1 MADSWREKRK
11 EISKMQR
18 SRKFGA
24 AADLKRQ
31 FRVEIEEV
39 KKKTRCHRGPLEPR
53 CKMPRTDQKG
63 NTATSGASGSGSS
76 RKDTGMAYVENFVAL
91 VMFQPTLLSQLRQR
105 AATASKMT
113 DDAPLSDQVNEALLV
128 SSPGFGVLD
137 SGCGKSIL
145 GQQTYQSFC
154 QLWRDHNIPVPEPY
168 QEVNHFRF
176 GNGEK
181 ETSEWSIKAPVVLAG
196 KTGVIKVALV
206 KGEDPLLVSRR
217 ALQALNAKLDFSKGE
232 LTVFDE
238 EAVIPLQVNHAGQY
252 VVPLLGETDVPSE
265 SFDEV
270 MVSVSVPPLPEP
282 DATTMHDDGEAEQP
296 NDSDPASSSGPEA
309 NLSEWAIECS
319 YIPKAFTTGK
329 QGPKWSS
336 VKRRIITD
344 MDTGKVLFDE
354 VIDHRLGKNRY
365 HQPLPKHVLHSWS
378 QFMFT
383 PEENHPAVAECLSVR
398 HVRQLH
404 AQVNKTILHDER
416 RNSSKE
422 PLMIAEVFSPPRFAP
437 VVQSQGI

>member
-1 MADSWREKRK
+1 MAREKEGDLQDAAIK
-11 EISKMQR
+11 EVW
-18 SRKFGA
+18 A

-39 KKKTRCHRGPLEPR
+39 KKKTRCHRCGRIGHWSRE

-76 RKDTGMAYVENFVAL
+76 RKDTGMAYVENFVAS
-91 VMFQPTLLSQLRQR
+91 VMAQPTILSQLRQR
-105 AATASKMT
+105 ATAARKVIDEVS
-113 DDAPLSDQVNEALLV
+113 LSNQVNEALLV

-137 SGCGKSIL
+137 SGCGKSIM

-206 KGEDPLLVSRR
+206 KGEAPLLVSRK

-252 VVPLLGETDVPSE
+252 VVPLLGETDVASE

-270 MVSVSVPPLPEP
+270 MVSAPVPPLPEP
-282 DATTMHDDGEAEQP
+282 DASTMHDDGEAEQP
-296 NDSDPASSSGPEA
+296 NDSDLAASSGPED
-309 NLSEWAIECS
+309 NLSEWSVECS
-319 YIPKAFTTGK
+319 FIPKAFTTGK
-329 QGPKWSS
+329 QGLKWSS

-344 MDTGKVLFDE
+344 MDTGKVF
-354 VIDHRLGKNRY
+354 V
-365 HQPLPKHVLHSWS
+365 
-378 QFMFT
+378 
-383 PEENHPAVAECLSVR
+383 
-398 HVRQLH
+398 
-404 AQVNKTILHDER
+404 
-416 RNSSKE
+416 
-422 PLMIAEVFSPPRFAP
+422 
-437 VVQSQGI
+437 